1 MIHCQN
7 CGTELNS
14 SANYCYR
21 CGAPTSTNSIPISS
35 PTTNQPQSTY
45 EKSFNEESLN
55 KNSIPILTIAIL
67 IGTIIALIIAI
78 VVFSPFIDIFNT
90 NPFDQPGI
98 NMVNF
103 HNITMSIPRFY
114 T

>member
-45 EKSFNEESLN
+45 EKSSNEESLN

-90 NPFDQPGI
+90 SPFDQPGI

-103 HNITMSIPRFY
+103 HTITKYPQFY